1 MRLPWGSVIL
11 ELFAIMRKKKEIVF
25 REKRRM
31 ESICREKYKA
41 NHQGNL
47 TSQNGRVD
55 NSKLLKHQKLLEE
68 NIGRT
73 LLT

>member
-1 MRLPWGSVIL
+1 MVIL
-11 ELFAIMRKKKEIVF
+11 ELFAIISKKKETVF
-25 REKRRM
+25 REKRGM

-41 NHQGNL
+41 KNNQGTL
-47 TSQNGRVD
+47 TSQNGGVG